1 MKSRGK
7 RGTGMTALRVALM
20 CLVLGGLI
28 WATTSESAFAAEA
41 ADATAEV
48 DQTESSAAS
57 EGFEKHEVTVWA
69 ICLIASIVALAQA
82 FLFYKNMMKA
92 DEGNERMIEI
102 AASVREGSDAYL
114 KQQYKVVIVFFVII
128 FLLLG
133 LAALSG
139 VQSNFVP
146 FAFITGG
153 FFSGLAGFFGMK
165 TATWASS
172 RTAAG
177 AQKSLNA
184 GLQVSFRS
192 GAVMGLTVV
201 GLGLL
206 DITILYAIL
215 RWGFNVELGPIT
227 VTMLC
232 FGMGAS
238 AQALFAR
245 VGGGIFTKAADVG
258 ADLVGKVEQGI
269 PEDDP
274 RNPATIADNVGDNV
288 GDVAGM
294 GADLYESYCGSILAT
309 AALGV
314 AAFV

>member
-1 MKSRGK
+1 MSTSSG
-7 RGTGMTALRVALM
+7 GQHPLRKV
-20 CLVLGGLI
+20 CGV
-28 WATTSESAFAAEA
+28 TTFLAAQLYASGVVA
-41 ADATAEV
+41 ADLEA
-48 DQTESSAAS
+48 DSLLSGQ
-57 EGFEKHEVTVWA
+57 GKYGLLWA
-69 ICLIASIVALAQA
+69 IAFVGSIAALVQA
-82 FLFYKNMMKA
+82 FLFYKWMMA
-92 DEGNERMIEI
+92 QDAGNPKMVEI
-102 AASVREGSDAYL
+102 AGYVRSGANAYL
-114 KQQYKVVIVFFVII
+114 RQQYKVVAIFFVII
-128 FLLLG
+128 FLLLAWAAFG
-133 LAALSG
+133 LE
-139 VQSNFVP
+139 VQSRWVP

-153 FFSGLAGFFGMK
+153 FFSGLAGWFGMK

-177 AQKSLNA
+177 AQRSLNQ
-184 GLQVSFRS
+184 GLQVAFRS

-206 DITILYAIL
+206 DISLWFAVLYWLVPAVSDVHL
-215 RWGFNVELGPIT
+215 RLIDIT

-238 AQALFAR
+238 SQALFAR

-258 ADLVGKVEQGI
+258 ADLVGKVEHSI

-294 GADLYESYCGSILAT
+294 GADLYESY
-309 AALGV
+309 
-314 AAFV
+314 